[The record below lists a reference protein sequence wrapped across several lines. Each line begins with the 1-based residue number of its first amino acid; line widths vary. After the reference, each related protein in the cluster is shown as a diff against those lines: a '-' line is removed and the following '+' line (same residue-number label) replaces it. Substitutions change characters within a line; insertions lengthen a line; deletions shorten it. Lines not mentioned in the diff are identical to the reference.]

1 MHTFTN
7 FKNDEVLR
15 YFFKIKPT
23 KTNIDKLSRCDNMID
38 THMHADARSS
48 EDFEMMY
55 LAGIDTAIT
64 CSYYPYKIDNE
75 SILLNHLNRIREYD
89 TKRAS
94 EYGLDLKVALG
105 IHPTNSINNP
115 EVIYENLYS
124 WIENNQII
132 AIGEIGLEDLTEDE
146 IAIFKKQLDIA
157 DETNSKVI
165 IHTPRKNKK
174 EVLKEILDILPQH
187 LDEKQAVIDHIN
199 PNVVTDAIAS
209 DCMLGL
215 TVQPQKMEKEDAIA
229 ILDEYGFDRFLL
241 NSDISNKPSDPLSV
255 AKTVR
260 ELERLGF
267 AQENVDKISHK
278 NAQKFFNI

>member
-1 MHTFTN
+1 
-7 FKNDEVLR
+7 
-15 YFFKIKPT
+15 
-23 KTNIDKLSRCDNMID
+23 MID
-38 THMHADARSS
+38 THMHADARSG
-48 EDFEMMY
+48 EDFKDMY

-64 CSYYPYKIDNE
+64 CSYYPYKISHE
-75 SILLNHLNRIREYD
+75 IVLLNHLNRILELD

-105 IHPTNSINNP
+105 IHPTNSDINP
-115 EVIYENLYS
+115 DEIFENLYR
-124 WIENNQII
+124 WTETGDIV
-132 AIGEIGLEDLTEDE
+132 AIGEIGLEDLTDNE
-146 IAIFKKQLDIA
+146 ISIFKSQLDIA
-157 DETNSKVI
+157 DETKSKVI

-187 LDEKQAVIDHIN
+187 IDENQAVIDHIN
-199 PNVVTDAIAS
+199 LHVVGDAINT

-215 TVQPQKMEKEDAIA
+215 TVQPQKMDESEAIS

-255 AKTVR
+255 PKTLR
-260 ELERLGF
+260 ELARQGYKQSEI
-267 AQENVDKISHK
+267 EKVSHV